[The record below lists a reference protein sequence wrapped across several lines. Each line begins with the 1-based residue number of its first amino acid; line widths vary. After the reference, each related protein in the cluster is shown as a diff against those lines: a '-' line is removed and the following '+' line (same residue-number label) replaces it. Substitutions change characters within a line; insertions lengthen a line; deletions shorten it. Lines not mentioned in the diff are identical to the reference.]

1 MQLDLNLLTA
11 LHALL
16 EENSVTGAA
25 ERLRLSVP
33 AVSRTLGRIR
43 KLTGDDILVRT
54 GHTMTPT
61 PYALAVR
68 DRIGGILAQAQDV
81 LAPARDFEP
90 ATLERVF
97 TLQCHDALATALAP
111 PLLSAFASQAPG
123 VSLRLPAEAAAD
135 NDDLRHGRVDLQIGA
150 GRPQLPEFRSAT
162 VGHDRLVVVRR
173 RDGSGPLDLPAYAS
187 RPHILLSRRG
197 RLTDPVDEQLAA
209 AGLSRRVLAAVGT
222 SATALHIVSRS
233 DAVTTVPEA
242 SCRPLI
248 EALGLVADD
257 PPLPLPHPPMVCV
270 WHQRYDTDP
279 AHAWLRARVR
289 DAVNDLPFRTGGG
302 ERASGADNRRQQG
315 QQEQQPREEPQRHR

>member
-43 KLTGDDILVRT
+43 RLTGDDILVRS

-61 PYALAVR
+61 PYAVGIR
-68 DRIGGILAQAQDV
+68 DRVGEVLLQAQSV
-81 LAPARDFEP
+81 LAPSREFDP
-90 ATLERVF
+90 ATLERTF

-111 PLLSAFASQAPG
+111 PLLSALAEQAPG
-123 VSLRLPAEAAAD
+123 VSLRLLAEATGD
-135 NDDLRHGRVDLQIGA
+135 SDDLRHGRVDLQIGA
-150 GRPQLPEFRSAT
+150 TLPDLPEFRSDT
-162 VGHDRLVVVRR
+162 IGHDRLVLVRR
-173 RDGSGPLDLPAYAS
+173 RATPKIKTLPAYAA

-197 RLTDPVDEQLAA
+197 RLADPVDDVLAA
-209 AGLSRRVLAAVGT
+209 AGLSRRVVAAVGT
-222 SATALHIVSRS
+222 SATALHIVARGET
-233 DAVTTVPEA
+233 VLTVPEA

-248 EALGLVADD
+248 AAFDVAVDEL
-257 PPLPLPHPPMVCV
+257 PMPLPAPPVVAV

-279 AHAWLRARVR
+279 AHTWFRTQVR
-289 DAVNDLPFRTGGG
+289 DAVTSVLPAR
-302 ERASGADNRRQQG
+302 
-315 QQEQQPREEPQRHR
+315 